1 MGVQKKKSIMMRNS
15 LKTGKNKLSGMWVTL
30 DLANWHI
37 KYWKLHSLRNKMRWS
52 YYSMSWIILGM
63 FDSLNFSQ
71 SMTLL
76 QTLEDG
82 DMALFDMGAEY
93 NFYGSDITCSFPVS
107 LSINNTSVSVLPNF
121 LAFLLKRWRQ
131 AKYNFE

>member
-1 MGVQKKKSIMMRNS
+1 
-15 LKTGKNKLSGMWVTL
+15 
-30 DLANWHI
+30 
-37 KYWKLHSLRNKMRWS
+37 
-52 YYSMSWIILGM
+52 M

-121 LAFLLKRWRQ
+121 LAFLLKR
-131 AKYNFE
+131 